1 MTDGLLIAAPRSSS
15 GKTVITLALV
25 AALRR
30 RGVAVR
36 TAKSGPDYID
46 PQFHAAAAGA
56 PSRNLDS
63 FAMHPPLLDAVASR
77 AAQGADLLVIES
89 AMGLFDGAGNT
100 SGRTGAAADIAIRLG
115 LPVVLVLD
123 ISGQAQT
130 AAAVARGFAAH
141 DPRLRLAGV
150 VLNRVASKKHLSMA
164 ADSIA
169 ATGLKI
175 LGHLPRDL
183 SLTLPERH
191 LGLVQA
197 AEHPDLGNLLI
208 RLADLAER
216 NFALDTIRSAASP
229 LPEAGNRIAAM
240 APPGQTIALARDDAF
255 SFCYPHLLD
264 DWRSAGASVE
274 IFSPLADEAPPA
286 GCDICWLP
294 GGYPELHA
302 AKLAANARFLAGLR
316 QFTGR
321 IHGEC
326 GGYMVLGKI
335 LVDADGV
342 AHEMAG
348 LLSHSTSFARRK
360 MVLGYRQA
368 RLLVNL
374 PIGAAGAVIR
384 GHEFHYATL
393 TDPGDD
399 LPIAELF
406 DAAGEALG
414 PAGGRRGKV
423 SGSFFHAIAME
434 PP

>member
-1 MTDGLLIAAPRSSS
+1 
-15 GKTVITLALV
+15 
-25 AALRR
+25 
-30 RGVAVR
+30 
-36 TAKSGPDYID
+36 
-46 PQFHAAAAGA
+46 
-56 PSRNLDS
+56 
-63 FAMHPPLLDAVASR
+63 
-77 AAQGADLLVIES
+77 
-89 AMGLFDGAGNT
+89 
-100 SGRTGAAADIAIRLG
+100 
-115 LPVVLVLD
+115 
-123 ISGQAQT
+123 
-130 AAAVARGFAAH
+130 
-141 DPRLRLAGV
+141 
-150 VLNRVASKKHLSMA
+150 
-164 ADSIA
+164 
-169 ATGLKI
+169 
-175 LGHLPRDL
+175 
-183 SLTLPERH
+183 LPERH